1 MKEKI
6 AKLNMQFPQAQNSK
20 TFLGI
25 QKKEKPEMI
34 RKSYSFL

>member
-20 TFLGI
+20 TFARYT
-25 QKKEKPEMI
+25 KKGKT
-34 RKSYSFL
+34 RNDS